1 MQLLRIGR
9 KSRWYL
15 SCRDYTDDAF
25 ELQVIQ
31 ANWLRWRLNVI
42 RKSCGAG
49 FLVTTSPE
57 VLMQPAGSAPWMVRV
72 LSFGRGRGWRTGP
85 AEGVGQDL
93 ATRGGSREVS
103 SQEREGGL
111 LT

>member
-9 KSRWYL
+9 KRGWYL
-15 SCRDYTDDAF
+15 SWRDYTDDAF

-31 ANWLRWRLNVI
+31 ENWLRWRLNVI

-57 VLMQPAGSAPWMVRV
+57 VLSTHAARWEYTMNGEGFELREREKLEDRSC
-72 LSFGRGRGWRTGP
+72 GGCRTGP
-85 AEGVGQDL
+85 GNQ
-93 ATRGGSREVS
+93 RR
-103 SQEREGGL
+103 
-111 LT
+111 

>member
-9 KSRWYL
+9 KSGWYL
-15 SCRDYTDDAF
+15 SWRDYTDDAF

-31 ANWLRWRLNVI
+31 ENWLRWRLNVI